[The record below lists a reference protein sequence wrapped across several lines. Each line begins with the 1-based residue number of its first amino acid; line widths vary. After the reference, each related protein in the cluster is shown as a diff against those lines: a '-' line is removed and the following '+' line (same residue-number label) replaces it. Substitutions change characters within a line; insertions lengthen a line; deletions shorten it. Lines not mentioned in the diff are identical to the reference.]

1 MAKNKTNKSQAI
13 RDHFKANRK
22 ATAPE
27 VVAALKEKG
36 ITVTEGLVYNV
47 KGKIKGRR
55 KKRLKAVAVAT
66 KNIRS
71 NSHVDP
77 VQLVHEV
84 KALAQKAGSYKKL
97 AELLEALQ

>member
-1 MAKNKTNKSQAI
+1 MAKSKTNKSQAI

-27 VVAALKEKG
+27 VVAALKEQG

-55 KKRLKAVAVAT
+55 KRRLKAEAVAT

-77 VQLVHEV
+77 VTLVKQARE
-84 KALAQKAGSYKKL
+84 LAHQAGGIKKL
-97 AELLEALQ
+97 KELLEALE